1 MTTDTAPS
9 PVAPAVVQ
17 RRSRLHPGL
26 GAALV
31 FVASAAVLVLE
42 IVAMR
47 LVAPYIGI
55 TLQTSSAVIG
65 VALSAMALGAW
76 LGGRFA
82 DRRDAERLLAP
93 VLVAAGVLGIAT
105 VPAVRIAGEQVSD
118 SASPVSV
125 LLLAVLAVFAPC
137 ALLST
142 VTPVVVK
149 TQLADLG
156 RTGSTVGR
164 LSGIATLGAITAT
177 FLTGFVLL
185 GAFRSSVIVI
195 GTGALLVVAGLA
207 LLVRRPD
214 RRTLVAAAVALP
226 LAPWLFAGAPNPCQ
240 FETDYHCARV
250 VETPPGSTVRELRL
264 DTLAHSSVDLADPAA
279 LAYPVTK
286 AMTAAVESA
295 LPGNRPLHALYI
307 GGGAMTLPRYQ
318 AATRPGS
325 SADVLE
331 IDGKVTALSRTY
343 LGAAD
348 IPRLTV
354 TTGDARTAVRRS
366 APGSYDLVVGD
377 AFGALAAPWHLTTV
391 EAARDIRTA
400 LKPDGV
406 YVANLIDYTPDR
418 FVRAEIAT
426 LRTLFAHVVVTS
438 DAGVFTGGEE
448 AGGNHVVVASQ
459 QPVPVADLARRLRT
473 AVPGWRLLDADE
485 TAAFAADAR
494 VLTDDFAPVDQLFTQ
509 VPRADEDA

>member
-1 MTTDTAPS
+1 MTVDHAP
-9 PVAPAVVQ
+9 APAVRPEV
-17 RRSRLHPGL
+17 RAGLHPVV
-26 GAALV
+26 GAAVV
-31 FVASAAVLVLE
+31 FLASAAVLVLE

-76 LGGRFA
+76 TGGRLA

-93 VLVAAGVLGIAT
+93 VLVAAGVLATVT
-105 VPAVRIAGEQVSD
+105 VPAVRLAGERVHD
-118 SASPVSV
+118 SGSPATV
-125 LLLAVLAVFAPC
+125 LLLSVLAVFAPC

-185 GAFRSSVIVI
+185 GALRSSVIVL
-195 GTGALLVVAGLA
+195 GTGGVLVAAGLA
-207 LLVRRPD
+207 LLIRRPD
-214 RRTLVAAAVALP
+214 RRTFGAALVAVP
-226 LAPWLFAGAPNPCQ
+226 LVPWLFLGAPNPCQ

-250 VETPPGSTVRELRL
+250 EETPPGSTVRELHL
-264 DTLAHSSVDLADPAA
+264 DTLPHSSVDLEDPTA
-279 LAYPVTK
+279 LTYPITR
-286 AMTAAVESA
+286 AMTAAVDAARPGTVPIAA
-295 LPGNRPLHALYI
+295 LHI
-307 GGGAMTLPRYQ
+307 GGGAMTLPRHA

-325 SADVLE
+325 SSDVLE
-331 IDGKVTALSRTY
+331 IDGKVTELSRTY

-348 IPRLTV
+348 IPRLSV
-354 TTGDARTAVRRS
+354 RTGDARTAVRRTP
-366 APGSYDLVVGD
+366 AGSYDVVVGD
-377 AFGALAAPWHLTTV
+377 AFGSMAAPWHLTTV

-406 YVANLIDYTPDR
+406 YVANLIDHSPDR

-426 LRTLFAHVVVTS
+426 LRTLFRHVVVAS
-438 DAGVFTGGEE
+438 EAGVFAGGEG

-459 QPVPVADLARRLRT
+459 VPVPVASFAARLRT
-473 AVPGWRLLDADE
+473 AVPGWQVLDEDA
-485 TAAFAADAR
+485 TAAFAAGAQ
-494 VLTDDFAPVDQLFTQ
+494 VLTDDHAPVDQLFTS
-509 VPRADEDA
+509 VTSDDTA

>member
-1 MTTDTAPS
+1 MTVDSAPAPVAATPTAPGS
-9 PVAPAVVQ
+9 ALPPAV
-17 RRSRLHPGL
+17 

-31 FVASAAVLVLE
+31 FLASAAVLVLE

-76 LGGRFA
+76 LGGRLA

-93 VLVAAGVLGIAT
+93 VLVVAGLLGAAT
-105 VPAVRIAGEQVSD
+105 VPAVRVVGQQVHD
-118 SASPVSV
+118 STAPVSV
-125 LLLAVLAVFAPC
+125 LLLAVVAVFAPC

-149 TQLADLG
+149 TQLADLR

-185 GAFRSSVIVI
+185 GAFRSSFIVV
-195 GTGALLVVAGLA
+195 GTGGLLVVTGLA

-214 RRTLVAAAVALP
+214 RRTLGVAAVAVP
-226 LAPWLFAGAPNPCQ
+226 LLPWLFLGTPNPCQ
-240 FETDYHCARV
+240 FETDYHCARID
-250 VETPPGSTVRELRL
+250 ETPPGSTVRELRL
-264 DTLAHSSVDLADPAA
+264 DTLAHSSVDLQDPAA
-279 LAYPVTK
+279 LAYPITR
-286 AMTAAVESA
+286 AMTAAVDA
-295 LPGNRPLHALYI
+295 ARPGTDPLAALYI

-325 SADVLE
+325 TAQVLE

-348 IPRLTV
+348 IPRLQV

-377 AFGALAAPWHLTTV
+377 AFGGLAAPWHLTTV

-400 LKPDGV
+400 LRPDGV
-406 YVANLIDYTPDR
+406 YVANLIDYSPDR

-426 LRTLFAHVVVTS
+426 LRTLFRHVVVAS
-438 DAGVFTGGEE
+438 GAGVLAGVEGT
-448 AGGNHVVVASQ
+448 GGNHVVVASQ
-459 QPVPVADLARRLRT
+459 LPVPVDAYAEKLRT
-473 AVPGWRLLDADE
+473 AVPGWQVLDEEA
-485 TAAFAADAR
+485 TAAFAGDAP
-494 VLTDDFAPVDQLFTQ
+494 VLTDDFAPVDQLFTP
-509 VPRADEDA
+509 VSEDSA